1 MMIDTAEFAAITAEN
16 DELRSELGELG
27 SLVEQIGEAVLA
39 LSRRMAPAR
48 QLPLT
53 AVAATGRGQLRGGRH
68 AAPKLRVID
77 GGQR

>member
-1 MMIDTAEFAAITAEN
+1 MNVDTGQYRALIAEN

-53 AVAATGRGQLRGGRH
+53 AVAATGRGQLQGGRH

-77 GGQR
+77 EGRR